1 MKFPFTAVKKRRRS
15 KRMMDR
21 DVLGQ
26 LLVRPPLVV
35 EPLPLEVGSA
45 AQMSRSIGIKV
56 QVMGICCISVDKE
69 GAAIPVWKEGL
80 PPVDVCP
87 GLRVQA
93 NVVMELLG

>member
-56 QVMGICCISVDKE
+56 QVMGISVDKE